1 MLKSLYNAIKD
12 DAVASIAVE
21 VDGRTYTS
29 RPLAPVP
36 TPTATPLTMHTLSGL
51 KEYIDSNIDKCD
63 DYFVHI
69 ETPCRVALKSKII
82 GSFRERETL
91 AIVEYTA
98 PAFRFNTWLSTEE
111 FIIGLQSCFMSE
123 LDSVEV
129 LRYVSTVKAVLGESV
144 SDDGVSQ
151 TVTVKHGISQMGAAS
166 LPNPVTLTPIR
177 YFPDIK
183 QVPSRYVFRAKKT
196 DDGIFFRL
204 VEADG
209 GGWEM
214 DAIKILGEH
223 LKELIH
229 NKLPVI
235 A

>member
-1 MLKSLYNAIKD
+1 MLKSLYNAIRD

-36 TPTATPLTMHTLSGL
+36 TPTATPLVVHTLSGL
-51 KEYIDSNIDKCD
+51 RGYIESGIDECG
-63 DYFVHI
+63 DYFLLV
-69 ETPCRVALKSKII
+69 ETPCKVSLKSKII

-91 AIVEYTA
+91 CIAEYNP
-98 PAFRFNTWLSTEE
+98 PAFHFNTWLSPEE
-111 FIIGLQSCFMSE
+111 FIIGLQSCFLPE
-123 LDSVEV
+123 HDYVNV
-129 LRYVSTVKAVLGESV
+129 LQYVSDVKAVLGESV
-144 SDDGVSQ
+144 SDDGISQ
-151 TVTVKHGISQMGAAS
+151 TVTVKKGISQMGTAA

-177 YFPDIK
+177 YFPDVE
-183 QVPSRYVFRAKKT
+183 QVLSKYVFRAKKM
-196 DDGIFFRL
+196 DNGIGFRL
-204 VEADG
+204 IEADG

-214 DAIKILGEH
+214 AAIRVLGEY
-223 LKELIH
+223 LKELTG